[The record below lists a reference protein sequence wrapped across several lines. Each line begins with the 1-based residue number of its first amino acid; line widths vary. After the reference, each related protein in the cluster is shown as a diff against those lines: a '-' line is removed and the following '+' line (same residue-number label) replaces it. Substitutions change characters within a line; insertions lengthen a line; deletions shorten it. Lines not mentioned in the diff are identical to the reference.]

1 MTDQENLKI
10 SIYATDAQKICEIED
25 VKSNYNLEE
34 INILKVVQSESLVS
48 MEVRYFSIEGLENFR
63 NLVELDLSCNKI
75 SFLTGMDNLHDL
87 RFLDLSCNQLTNLD
101 GLGNLFNIEKIIL
114 SHNKISSLKG
124 LQNV

>member
-1 MTDQENLKI
+1 MTDQEKLKI
-10 SIYATDAQKICEIED
+10 SIYATDSEKICEID
-25 VKSNYNLEE
+25 DIKSYDNLEE
-34 INILKVVQSESLVS
+34 IKILKVVQSESLVS
-48 MEVRYFSIEGLENFR
+48 MEVRSFSIEGLENFR

-75 SFLTGMDNLHDL
+75 FSLTGMDNLHDL

-101 GLGNLFNIEKIIL
+101 GLGNMFNIEKIVL